1 MSLTTLIKLTSSSYS
16 RHFRGNGMKNDG
28 PAFNYPLLSSI
39 ADGEEK
45 SNPFVSLETP
55 LELIFSLL
63 VFGNFHDSST
73 SKTS

>member
-28 PAFNYPLLSSI
+28 PAFNYPLL

-63 VFGNFHDSST
+63 VFGNFHDSCT